1 MTEGDNWKYH
11 ARKML
16 IESVKKEVD
25 ITKDPNDM
33 YLDFFYAVSSCSLHM
48 KAKKDGLF
56 DPEQWQER
64 EKFEMVIKRI
74 KAFLWKEIK

>member
-1 MTEGDNWKYH
+1 M
-11 ARKML
+11 
-16 IESVKKEVD
+16 KEVD

-33 YLDFFYAVSSCSLHM
+33 YLDFFYAVSSCGLHM
-48 KAKKDGLF
+48 KVKKAGLF
-56 DPEQWQER
+56 DQEQWQER